1 MQLGAVVVS
10 SVEELRAYADEH
22 LGWAK
27 TARTDRERNIFLQM
41 AKTWLEAAAQVD
53 SRMPLTEPSPTGSVT
68 DHQLLE

>member
-41 AKTWLEAAAQVD
+41 AKTWLEAAAMVRSMGGLCS
-53 SRMPLTEPSPTGSVT
+53 SR
-68 DHQLLE
+68 